1 MRALS
6 TPLLAAL
13 IAAAVSPALAAPAPA
28 HPAGV
33 AAPKAAA
40 TGITADVQCLMSM
53 IAIGQDKTRAE
64 AGRMGAYFFLGR
76 INARA
81 PGFDLPAAMKAEA
94 PKMDGPAIQAN
105 LKRCGP
111 MIASGSKSLQAAVN
125 GLRPPGAPAPAQPSA
140 IAPMP
145 LPTVPAPAPL
155 APAPK

>member
-1 MRALS
+1 MRAFS

-13 IAAAVSPALAAPAPA
+13 LTAAAVSPALAAPKPA
-28 HPAGV
+28 HPAGA
-33 AAPKAAA
+33 AAP
-40 TGITADVQCLMSM
+40 GVLGDVQCLMSM

-81 PGFDLPAAMKAEA
+81 PGFDLAGAMKAEA

-111 MIASGSKSLQAAVN
+111 MIAAGSQSLQAAVN
-125 GLRPPGAPAPAQPSA
+125 GLRPPGAPAPAAPSA

-145 LPTVPAPAPL
+145 LPTAPAPAP
-155 APAPK
+155 APK

>member
-6 TPLLAAL
+6 TPLIAALLAAV
-13 IAAAVSPALAAPAPA
+13 AAPALAAPAPA
-28 HPAGV
+28 PAHPAH
-33 AAPKAAA
+33 ATAPAA
-40 TGITADVQCLMSM
+40 TGVTADVQCLMSM

-81 PGFDLPAAMKAEA
+81 PGFDLAGAMKAEA
-94 PKMDGPAIQAN
+94 PKMDGPAIQAS

-111 MIASGSKSLQAAVN
+111 MIASGSQSLQNAVN

-145 LPTVPAPAPL
+145 LPAVPAPAP